1 VYDHPEDQRPTNE
14 PTEGEYLPPA
24 QPEQPAAEHRGRP
37 ARGIGAAAAG
47 LGLLALK
54 FKGLLL
60 ILLKFKFVLF
70 GVKLLAYSWTF
81 LLSLWLYVLFF
92 GWKLAV
98 VLLFVIL
105 AHELGH
111 YAAFRAYGLQA
122 RLPVFLPFFGAFT
135 AGAIPANL
143 EQDAYIAL
151 AGPLTGLGLAA
162 VCYGLGIAFNDQ
174 FWYACADISAFLN
187 LFNMI
192 PSPPFDG
199 GRVIG
204 AISPTLW
211 IVGFILFIGVS
222 IVLHVPIIFVAL
234 IGLLGFPALRAA
246 WRGEVDPRAATMT
259 NGARVRVSV
268 WYLATLLGLIVI
280 MGQAHGMISTSP
292 RGVL

>member
-1 VYDHPEDQRPTNE
+1 VQNHPEDHPENAA
-14 PTEGEYLPPA
+14 TEGEYLPPA
-24 QPEQPAAEHRGRP
+24 QPQEPAKEQRGRS

-47 LGLLALK
+47 LGVLALK
-54 FKGLLL
+54 FKSLLL
-60 ILLKFKFVLF
+60 ILLKFKFVLY
-70 GVKLLAYSWTF
+70 GVKLLTYSWTF
-81 LLSLWLYVLFF
+81 LLSLWLYVLVF
-92 GWKLAV
+92 GWRLAI

-135 AGAIPANL
+135 AGAVPADL

-162 VCYGLGIAFNDQ
+162 VCYGVGVATNDQ
-174 FWYACADISAFLN
+174 FWYACADVSAFLN

-204 AISPTLW
+204 AIWPPLW
-211 IVGFILFIGVS
+211 LAGFVAFIVLS
-222 IVLHVPIIFVAL
+222 IVLHVPIVFILL
-234 IGLLGFPALRAA
+234 IGLIGFPAMRAA
-246 WRGEVDPRAATMT
+246 WRGDVDPRAATMT
-259 NGARVRVSV
+259 NAARVRISV
-268 WYLATLLGLIVI
+268 WYLATLFGLIVI
-280 MGQAHGMISTSP
+280 MGQAHGMIATSP